1 MVNKK
6 ILCGFRRYITYPMKP
21 HKTCICGTLEGIRTP
36 DLVVRSHTLY
46 PAELT
51 ALILFRTFCI
61 LAQRRANVNT
71 FLQYFR
77 SETPALHLK
86 IPQRYSKFRIIP

>member
-36 DLVVRSHTLY
+36 DLVVRSQTLY
-46 PAELT
+46 PAELP
-51 ALILFRTFCI
+51 AHILLRCSI
-61 LAQRRANVNT
+61 II
-71 FLQYFR
+71 
-77 SETPALHLK
+77 SHPAFVVKLF
-86 IPQRYSKFRIIP
+86 YNII